1 MPGLP
6 GQFRGR
12 SPGAGALRT
21 HVRACQ
27 RQPRTLLQ
35 PQAGRGAPASL
46 PRRSGTRRPLRLAK
60 HPGMI
65 RTLLQRWRSRP
76 AAASEP
82 VSPRMCGLRDAV
94 LDGWFRSE
102 TGELLAGFA
111 IGAQDT
117 LLDLGC
123 GEGVATLFAA
133 RQGASVIFTD
143 SEEDKVRSLA
153 QQVEAVAR
161 RPFTGLVSD
170 SDPLPLRDACADK
183 LVCMEVLEHVANPAR
198 VMAELVR
205 LGRPG
210 AQYLLSV
217 PDPVGEHLQQGIAP
231 ADYFRAPNHIHIF
244 SRDDFARLVQDAGL
258 VIEHRQASGFF
269 WVMGM
274 IFFWASERA
283 AGRELGGAVR
293 DRIQPPYPALMEDWA
308 RLWENLLAR
317 PDGLEIKHL
326 LDHFMPKSQVIIAR
340 KPLDPGS
347 SRT

>member
-1 MPGLP
+1 
-6 GQFRGR
+6 
-12 SPGAGALRT
+12 
-21 HVRACQ
+21 
-27 RQPRTLLQ
+27 
-35 PQAGRGAPASL
+35 
-46 PRRSGTRRPLRLAK
+46 
-60 HPGMI
+60 MI
-65 RTLLQRWRSRP
+65 RALLQRWRSRP

-198 VMAELVR
+198 VMDELVR

-217 PDPVGEHLQQGIAP
+217 PDPVANTCS
-231 ADYFRAPNHIHIF
+231 RASPRPTTSGRPTTSTSF
-244 SRDDFARLVQDAGL
+244 PVTTSRAWCRTPGW
-258 VIEHRQASGFF
+258 S
-269 WVMGM
+269 
-274 IFFWASERA
+274 SST
-283 AGRELGGAVR
+283 
-293 DRIQPPYPALMEDWA
+293 
-308 RLWENLLAR
+308 AR
-317 PDGLEIKHL
+317 P
-326 LDHFMPKSQVIIAR
+326 AA
-340 KPLDPGS
+340 S
-347 SRT
+347 SG